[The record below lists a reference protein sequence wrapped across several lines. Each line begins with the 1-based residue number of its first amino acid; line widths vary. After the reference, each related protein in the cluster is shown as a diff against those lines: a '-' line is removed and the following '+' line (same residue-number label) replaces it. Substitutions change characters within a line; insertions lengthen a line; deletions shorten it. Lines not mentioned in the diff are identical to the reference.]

1 MIQDSDNKRPQIEY
15 PTEWEYKL
23 IGRDVDEL
31 LKVVEEVLPGL
42 EYQVKFSNAS
52 RNEKYYSLNVL
63 VTVTSEVLRDIIFQ
77 KFSNH
82 PNVKFVI

>member
-1 MIQDSDNKRPQIEY
+1 MNQDSDKKRPKIEY

-23 IGRDVDEL
+23 IGKDVDEL
-31 LKVVEEVLPGL
+31 LKVVEEVLAGF
-42 EYQVKFSNAS
+42 EYQIKFSNVS

-63 VTVTSEVLRDIIFQ
+63 VTVTSEILRDIIFQ

-82 PNVKFVI
+82 PEISIVI

>member
-23 IGRDVDEL
+23 IGQDVDNL
-31 LKVVEEVLPGL
+31 LKAVEEVLPGL
-42 EYQVKFSNAS
+42 EYQVKFSNVS
-52 RNEKYYSLNVL
+52 RNEKYYSMNIL
-63 VTVTSEVLRDIIFQ
+63 VTVTSEVLRDIIFE

-82 PNVKFVI
+82 PEVKFVI

>member
-1 MIQDSDNKRPQIEY
+1 MILGSGNKRPQIDY

-23 IGRDVDEL
+23 IGSDVDRL
-31 LKVVEEVLPGL
+31 LKAVEEVLPGL
-42 EYQVKFSNAS
+42 KYEVKLSNVS

-63 VTVTSEVLRDIIFQ
+63 VTVTSEALRDIIFQ

-82 PNVKFVI
+82 PEVKFVI

>member
-1 MIQDSDNKRPQIEY
+1 MIRDSDNKRPQIEY

>member
-1 MIQDSDNKRPQIEY
+1 
-15 PTEWEYKL
+15 
-23 IGRDVDEL
+23 
-31 LKVVEEVLPGL
+31 VVEEVLPGL